1 MSRRP
6 NVVFRFLASGYVQP
20 FYPLA
25 ICSRIRGNRYKS
37 RLAVAGLAWI
47 HCGMMLL
54 KILFVLGFGVLSTL
68 AEEAGFDAVDGP
80 NVRVMRHDDGSRT
93 IFTRSPDNRTLTKKT
108 YTGNG
113 ALFLVTIYRMDAHGN
128 PMNCKIY
135 DGQKTEMFKSR
146 YGYRKSDGLL
156 VEEQMFDSRVKRVDP
171 NTGEEMPVRRFIY
184 TYDANGKRSAPIS
197 ITLTPGKTAEE
208 VYGGSSALDVNPF
221 DAPGGR

>member
-1 MSRRP
+1 MI
-6 NVVFRFLASGYVQP
+6 A
-20 FYPLA
+20 
-25 ICSRIRGNRYKS
+25 
-37 RLAVAGLAWI
+37 
-47 HCGMMLL
+47 L
-54 KILFVLGFGVLSTL
+54 KILIVLGFSI
-68 AEEAGFDAVDGP
+68 AFSFSEDAGFDSVDGP

-93 IFTRSPDNRTLTKKT
+93 VFTRSPDSRTLTKKT

-135 DGQKTEMFKSR
+135 DGQRTEMFKSR

-156 VEEQMFDSRVKRVDP
+156 VEEQMFDSRVKRLDP

-184 TYDANGKRSAPIS
+184 TYDALGNRSAPIS

-208 VYGGSSALDVNPF
+208 VYGAPSALDVNPF
-221 DAPGGR
+221 DGPPQR